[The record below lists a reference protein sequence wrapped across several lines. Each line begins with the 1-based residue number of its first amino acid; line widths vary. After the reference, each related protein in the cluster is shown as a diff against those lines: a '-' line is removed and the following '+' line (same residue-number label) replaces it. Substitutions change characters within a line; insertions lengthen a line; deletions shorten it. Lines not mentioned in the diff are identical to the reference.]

1 MNTIEKENQQQK
13 ITQNIKGIE
22 TATIAAIKSRDAHV
36 EAMTQLT
43 MHGRETFSAEYVD
56 REMQKKKVE
65 FYSQMQQAYKG
76 VENRLEELRTLL
88 HDRDAV
94 LDLTNPALTNA
105 LMLIQSTNGN
115 PSHEQAIQI
124 NENFRYD
131 QSALRALYSAYGGRD
146 LGNIGK
152 MMYNLD
158 ETIDALQE
166 LARVGITQDGG
177 SINFFANKFAQFA
190 KIEGVT
196 TEKTPDN
203 RGYDDSIRRAAG
215 LSVN

>member
-22 TATIAAIKSRDAHV
+22 TATNAAIKSRDAHA
-36 EAMTQLT
+36 EAMKQLT

-56 REMQKKKVE
+56 REMQKKQVE

-76 VENRLEELRTLL
+76 VETRLEELRTLL

-94 LDLTNPALTNA
+94 LDLTSLALTNA
-105 LMLIQSTNGN
+105 LMLIQSTSGN
-115 PSHEQAIQI
+115 PSHEQAVQI
-124 NENFRYD
+124 NQNFRYD

-146 LGNIGK
+146 LGNIGE
-152 MMYNLD
+152 MMYDLD
-158 ETIDALQE
+158 ETIEALKK
-166 LARVGITQDGG
+166 LAFAGIVQDG

>member
-22 TATIAAIKSRDAHV
+22 TATIAAIKSRDAHA
-36 EAMTQLT
+36 EAMKQLT
-43 MHGRETFSAEYVD
+43 MHGRETFSAEFLD
-56 REMQKKKVE
+56 REMQKKQVE

-76 VENRLEELRTLL
+76 VEARLEELWTLL
-88 HDRDAV
+88 RDRDAV

-105 LMLIQSTNGN
+105 LMLIQATSGN
-115 PSHEQAIQI
+115 PSYEQAIQI
-124 NENFRYD
+124 NQNFRYD
-131 QSALRALYSAYGGRD
+131 QSTLRALYSAYGGRD
-146 LGNIGK
+146 LGNIGE
-152 MMYNLD
+152 MMYDLD
-158 ETIDALQE
+158 ETIEALKK
-166 LARVGITQDGG
+166 LAFAGIVQDG
-177 SINFFANKFAQFA
+177 SINFFASKFAKFA